1 MLVKRTLILLLLLS
15 LPLAAQ
21 EPLSQQLD
29 AIASA
34 YFAPDAPGAAVLVLK
49 GGKPLLR
56 KGYGMADLEQ
66 GTKITPESVFRI
78 GSITKQFTAV
88 AILQLVEQGKVA
100 LSDPITKFL
109 PDYPTQG
116 KTITV
121 EHLLTHTSGIQSYTD
136 KPEFLE
142 AMRRDMTPQQI
153 MEAVQNDPMQFDP
166 AAQFRYNNSGY
177 ILLGMIIEKV
187 SGMPYAEC
195 MEKNLFPRAGLTAT
209 LYGDTGKIVR
219 NRVPGYTRNGD
230 SFANANFLSMTLPY
244 SAGALLSTVDDL
256 GRWHAALVAGK
267 VVDRK
272 LLDAAWRPYKLASG
286 EEASYGYGWGV
297 GSVLGEKVIQHGGG
311 INGYTSHEMWVPEH
325 DVYVTILTNNET
337 GDPSPDFVAGLL
349 ALQAIGKPVNTK
361 VFPMTEQDLGS
372 YTGVYR
378 IDDNT
383 TRTITLDGGVLYS
396 QRSGSQRLVISPTAK
411 DQFIFKNSFTRMN
424 FERDERGTIVA
435 MIVDDG
441 RSKTRAGRTGEKS
454 VAREEITIDPATLDR
469 YVGRYAL
476 APTFI
481 ITITKKEY
489 ELWSAATGQPEVQI
503 FPESEARWFLKVV
516 DAQLTFDFGPDG
528 VVKGLTLH
536 QGGRNMPA
544 PKVP

>member
-1 MLVKRTLILLLLLS
+1 MLVKRTLVFLLLLA

-21 EPLSQQLD
+21 EPLGQQLD
-29 AIASA
+29 AIASS
-34 YFAPDAPGAAVLVLK
+34 YFVPDVPGAAVFVVK
-49 GGKPLLR
+49 DGKPLLR

-88 AILQLVEQGKVA
+88 AILQLVESGQIA
-100 LSDPITKFL
+100 LNDPITKFL
-109 PDYPTQG
+109 SDYPTQG
-116 KTITV
+116 KTITI

-153 MEAVQNDPMQFDP
+153 IEAVQNDPMQFDP

-187 SGMPYAEC
+187 SGMPYAEY
-195 MEKNLFPRAGLTAT
+195 MEKNVFPRAGLTAT
-209 LYGDTGKIVR
+209 SYGDTAKIVS
-219 NRVPGYTRNGD
+219 NRVPGYTRSGD
-230 SFANANFLSMTLPY
+230 SFANASFLSMTLPY
-244 SAGALLSTVDDL
+244 AAGALLSTVDDL
-256 GRWHAALVAGK
+256 ARWHAALIAGK

-272 LLDAAWRPYKLASG
+272 LLDAAWKPFKLTSG
-286 EEASYGYGWGV
+286 EEAGYGYGWGL
-297 GSVLGEKVIQHGGG
+297 GSIAGEKVIQHGGG
-311 INGYTSHEMWVPEH
+311 INGYTSHEMWMPEH
-325 DVYVTILTNNET
+325 DVHVTVLTNNET
-337 GDPSPDFVAGLL
+337 GEPAPDFVAGLL
-349 ALQAIGKPVNTK
+349 ALQAIGKPLNTK
-361 VFPMTEQDLGS
+361 TIAMSEKDLAA

-378 IDDNT
+378 IDEKT
-383 TRTITLDGGVLYS
+383 TRTITLENGTLYS
-396 QRSGSQRLVISPTAK
+396 QRSGSRRLAISPTAR
-411 DQFIFKNSFTRMN
+411 DQFIFKNSFTRMT
-424 FERDERGTIVA
+424 FERGGTGTIVA
-435 MIVDDG
+435 MVIDDG
-441 RSKTRAGRTGEKS
+441 RSRARAERTDEQ
-454 VAREEITIDPATLDR
+454 ATIREITIDPAILDR

-481 ITITKKEY
+481 LTITRKGN

-528 VVKGLTLH
+528 VATGLTLH

-544 PKVP
+544 ARVP